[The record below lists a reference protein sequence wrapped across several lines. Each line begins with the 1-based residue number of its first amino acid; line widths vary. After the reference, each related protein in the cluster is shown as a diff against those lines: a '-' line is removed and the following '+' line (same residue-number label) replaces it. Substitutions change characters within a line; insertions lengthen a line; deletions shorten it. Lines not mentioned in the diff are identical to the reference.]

1 VKSSV
6 EIKGF
11 ACFFLRIC
19 KKLGTSG
26 LFFETNFFVLNIISA
41 IISNKIEKLTQEMQ
55 ELNFYLSHLKS
66 AIFIDRRTPNAK
78 KRLFLQ

>member
-41 IISNKIEKLTQEMQ
+41 IISNKIEKLTQEM
-55 ELNFYLSHLKS
+55 
-66 AIFIDRRTPNAK
+66 
-78 KRLFLQ
+78 